1 MPAPRSLA
9 ELEADVARDLEL
21 SAHPRAPWL
30 VPRQVGSADILD
42 VLIIGGGQCGL
53 AVAHA
58 LRRDKVENILV
69 VDRAEHGQEGPW
81 VTYGRMRALRSL
93 KDQTGPDLR
102 LPALTYQA
110 WHEASFGRD
119 DWDRM
124 RWIPKEF
131 WNDYLLWFRRV
142 TGVPVRNGIE
152 AGAITPIGTDC
163 GLPALEIATSA
174 GVMRARKVVLAT
186 GQEGIGGW
194 WMPPHIAALPRPFRA
209 HTNEMID
216 FDALRGKV
224 VAVLGAGASA
234 FDNAA
239 VALEQGAAEVHLF
252 CRRAEPMVV
261 QPYRWLT
268 FAGFLRH
275 MGEMPDE
282 WRWRFMSYILGLREG
297 FAQDHYDRV
306 VKHANFHMHVGGE
319 WTGAAIEAGRV
330 ALDTPT
336 GPFLADF
343 LITGTGTRMDPAMCP
358 ELAHCAGNI
367 ALWADRYT
375 PPPEDAHARLG
386 EFPYLNADSAFLEKR
401 PGETPWIADIH
412 LFGIGTTMSFGPAGS
427 SINAMSIS
435 APRVAA
441 GVTRGLFAADMPR
454 LYAELRA
461 YEQKQVELDTA
472 RLVRPAAE

>member
-1 MPAPRSLA
+1 MPAPLTLA
-9 ELEADVARDLEL
+9 ELEADVARDLDL
-21 SAHPRAPWL
+21 TAHPRMPWL
-30 VPRQVGSADILD
+30 EPKSVGGAPCLD
-42 VLIIGGGQCGL
+42 VLVIGAGQCGL

-58 LRRDKVENILV
+58 LMRDQVRNILV
-69 VDRAEHGQEGPW
+69 LDRAEYGREGPW
-81 VTYGRMRALRSL
+81 VTYGRMKALRSW

-110 WHEASFGRD
+110 WHEASFGRAH
-119 DWDRM
+119 WDAM
-124 RWIPKEF
+124 RWIPKEH

-142 TGVPVRNGIE
+142 TGIPVQNGVE
-152 AGAITPIGTDC
+152 AGAISPARTDD
-163 GLPALEIATSA
+163 GLPALRVETSA
-174 GVMRARKVVLAT
+174 GPMHARKVVLAT

-194 WMPPHIAALPRPFRA
+194 WMPPAIAALPREFRA

-216 FDALRGKV
+216 FAALRGKT

-239 VALEQGAAEVHLF
+239 VALEEGAPEVHLF
-252 CRRAEPMVV
+252 CRRAEPTVI

-282 WRWRFMSYILGLREG
+282 WRWRFMSYILGMREG

-306 VKHANFHMHVGGE
+306 MRWPGFHMHA
-319 WTGAAIEAGRV
+319 GASWDAARVENGRV
-330 ALDTPT
+330 VLTTPAGEFT
-336 GPFLADF
+336 ADYC
-343 LITGTGTRMDPAMCP
+343 ITGTGVRMDAALCP
-358 ELAHCAGNI
+358 ELAGCADNI

-375 PPPEDAHARLG
+375 PPAAEADARLG
-386 EFPYLNADSAFLEKR
+386 AFPYLNADSAFEEKR

-427 SINAMSIS
+427 SINAMAIS
-435 APRVAA
+435 APRLAA
-441 GVTRGLFAADMPR
+441 GVTRGLFRADLPR
-454 LYAELRA
+454 LYESLR
-461 YEQKQVELDTA
+461 EFDVKQVELGA
-472 RLVRPAAE
+472 RPLAAE